1 MPQLRLLATAAWSGL
16 SLMLGASSSWAI
28 PFTGPTS
35 PYYLDNY
42 GNQTIDV
49 VQGTNVINS
58 FPWFYDP
65 GCTNFCEGS
74 LAVTNVVSTNWF
86 GSYGGSA
93 TAGQY
98 TLSGAPTGIGWS
110 GTPPPAGET
119 SNLFYDGASDGTYN
133 YTVEYSNYPPETENV
148 IATNL
153 NWQNP
158 VMLFSIPGET
168 SAAYLGITYD
178 PNNNSLWVSG
188 WQTDVIA
195 DYSLTGTLLSSFATR
210 RGCLRRSWRI
220 RGRRPKQSY

>member
-58 FPWFYDP
+58 FPWAYDP

-93 TAGQY
+93 TE
-98 TLSGAPTGIGWS
+98 W
-110 GTPPPAGET
+110 PAGFER
-119 SNLFYDGASDGTYN
+119 
-133 YTVEYSNYPPETENV
+133 
-148 IATNL
+148 
-153 NWQNP
+153 
-158 VMLFSIPGET
+158 
-168 SAAYLGITYD
+168 YLE
-178 PNNNSLWVSG
+178 
-188 WQTDVIA
+188 
-195 DYSLTGTLLSSFATR
+195 
-210 RGCLRRSWRI
+210 
-220 RGRRPKQSY
+220 PKID

>member
-1 MPQLRLLATAAWSGL
+1 VFRSPKIQLNCCPLD
-16 SLMLGASSSWAI
+16 SSDA
-28 PFTGPTS
+28 FH
-35 PYYLDNY
+35 Y
-42 GNQTIDV
+42 G
-49 VQGTNVINS
+49 GTKEHV
-58 FPWFYDP
+58 
-65 GCTNFCEGS
+65 THGS
-74 LAVTNVVSTNWF
+74 LPRTY

-98 TLSGAPTGIGWS
+98 TLSGTPMGTSWS

-119 SNLFYDGASDGTYN
+119 ANLFYDGTSDGTYN

-148 IATNL
+148 IATDL
-153 NWQNP
+153 NWQSP
-158 VMLFSIPGET
+158 VTLFSIPGVT